1 MPSWHDGRMATRT
14 PTLATVEALV
24 AEPSLALHAVV
35 AGDDRH
41 ARPISWIA
49 SSDLADPTPFL
60 APEHVLLTTGRQL
73 VGGDTTAPR
82 YVRALVDAGVL
93 GLGFGTGLHS
103 PDVPPA
109 LVDAALAADLPLF
122 EVPYDTSFLAII
134 RWNAER
140 GAARERWAADAQRA
154 IGAAASRA
162 DGAAAVVRTV
172 ARELGADVALLD
184 ERARTRAA
192 STASVDEAL
201 VDEVRA
207 ALRTGRRTARTI
219 ERDDG
224 GWMLVQ
230 SLGGAGRVHGALAL
244 AGTEALDAPAR
255 SVVTTAAALLDL
267 ALASSQGARDR
278 VAAFEGAI
286 VEHALAGGAEQAAV
300 LLARVGEALPAEPI
314 VVAAVDGTAPIDAEA
329 PGPVLAATRDERTL
343 VVAADVHRAAVAS
356 AIDATAGWSL
366 PTTWAHAATAVAQAS
381 TALDRARR
389 DGTASATF
397 SPGDDGLLGLLGD
410 EAVRAAAAAHL
421 GALLATDDG
430 RASLALARVWFAH
443 DCAWDAAARAAGMHR
458 HSLRDRILALGRALG
473 LDLQGFADR
482 ATLWAWLQAT
492 AEPG

>member
-1 MPSWHDGRMATRT
+1 MATRM

-24 AEPSLALHAVV
+24 AEPSLALREVV
-35 AGDDRH
+35 AGDDRR

-60 APEHVLLTTGRQL
+60 APDHVLLTTGRQL
-73 VGGDTTAPR
+73 VGGDTTAAR
-82 YVRALVDAGVL
+82 WVRALADAGVL
-93 GLGFGTGLHS
+93 GIGFGTGLHATE
-103 PDVPPA
+103 VPPA

-154 IGAAASRA
+154 IGAAASRP
-162 DGAAAVVRTV
+162 DGAAAVVRTL
-172 ARELGADVALLD
+172 ARELDADVALLD
-184 ERARTRAA
+184 DRARTRAA
-192 STASVDEAL
+192 STTSVDDAL
-201 VDEVRA
+201 VDQVRA
-207 ALRTGRRTARTI
+207 ALRTGRRTARTV

-267 ALASSQGARDR
+267 ALASSQGLRDR
-278 VAAFEGAI
+278 VAAFEAAI
-286 VEHALAGGAEQAAV
+286 VEHALAGGAAQSAAM
-300 LLARVGEALPAEPI
+300 LARVGETLPAEPV
-314 VVAAVDGTAPIDAEA
+314 VVAALDGTTAIEADAPM
-329 PGPVLAATRDERTL
+329 PVLAAARDGRTL
-343 VVAADVHRAAVAS
+343 VVASDAHRAAVVA
-356 AIDATAGWSL
+356 ALGAVTAGWSL
-366 PTTWAHAATAVAQAS
+366 PTTWEHAATAVAQAT

-389 DGTASATF
+389 AGAASATF

-410 EAVRAAAAAHL
+410 DAVRAAAEAHL
-421 GALLATDDG
+421 GGLLATDEG
-430 RASLALARVWFAH
+430 RASLALAAEWFAH
-443 DCAWDAAARAAGMHR
+443 DCAWDAAARAVGMHR
-458 HSLRDRILALGRALG
+458 HSLRDRILALGRTLG
-473 LDLQGFADR
+473 LDLQAFADR

-492 AEPG
+492 ATP